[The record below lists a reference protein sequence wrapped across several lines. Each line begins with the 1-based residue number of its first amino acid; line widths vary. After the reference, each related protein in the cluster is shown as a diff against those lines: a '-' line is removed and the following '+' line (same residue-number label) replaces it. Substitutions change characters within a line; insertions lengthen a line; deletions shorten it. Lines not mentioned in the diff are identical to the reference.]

1 MADLFA
7 VLTERL
13 APAFAAVAGED
24 VDPVV
29 RPSDRADA
37 QANGA
42 LALAKRLGRNPRDV
56 AADIVA
62 AADLDGVAIP
72 EIAGPGFINLIVDP
86 SLLSRMLA
94 EAATDARLGVA
105 PAASRRYLVDY
116 SAPNVAKELHI
127 GHVRSTIIGDAL
139 VRMLTF
145 LGHEVVRENHIGD
158 WGRPFGILI
167 QQLVELGRRERR
179 DVVVDGDR

>member
-1 MADLFA
+1 MLLYALLHLTGYDLPMAELRRFRQLGSKTPGHPEIGCA
-7 VLTERL
+7 PGVETTTGPLGQGGLER
-13 APAFAAVAGED
+13 
-24 VDPVV
+24 
-29 RPSDRADA
+29 RRH
-37 QANGA
+37 
-42 LALAKRLGRNPRDV
+42 
-56 AADIVA
+56 ADIVA

-105 PAASRRYLVDY
+105 PVASRRCLVDY

-167 QQLVELGRRERR
+167 QQLVELGLENDD
-179 DVVVDGDR
+179 DVVA

>member
-1 MADLFA
+1 MPDWASPPNR
-7 VLTERL
+7 ER
-13 APAFAAVAGED
+13 
-24 VDPVV
+24 
-29 RPSDRADA
+29 RH
-37 QANGA
+37 
-42 LALAKRLGRNPRDV
+42 
-56 AADIVA
+56 
-62 AADLDGVAIP
+62 
-72 EIAGPGFINLIVDP
+72 
-86 SLLSRMLA
+86 
-94 EAATDARLGVA
+94 
-105 PAASRRYLVDY
+105 LVDY

-167 QQLVELGRRERR
+167 QQLVELGRENDD